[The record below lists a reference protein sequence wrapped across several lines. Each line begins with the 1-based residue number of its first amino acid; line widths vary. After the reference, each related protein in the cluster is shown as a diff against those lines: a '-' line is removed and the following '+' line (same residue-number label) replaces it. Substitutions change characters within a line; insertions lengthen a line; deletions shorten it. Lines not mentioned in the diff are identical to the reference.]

1 MRPGPIIGGAVH
13 PYIEHRKRL
22 RADPAYE
29 VPYLHPSLEPV
40 LRDTLGTIVFQ
51 DQVLE
56 VAMEFAGFRP
66 GEAEGLR
73 RAMSR
78 KRSEA
83 AIRAYEQK
91 FIAGGVERGAT
102 REVAEQVWS
111 QIVGF
116 SGFGFPRRTRQPSGC
131 SPTNRP
137 GCACTTTQSSC
148 ARSERA
154 ADGVLST

>member
-51 DQVLE
+51 DHLE

-91 FIAGGVERGAT
+91 FIAGGVERGPRA
-102 REVAEQVWS
+102 RWPS
-111 QIVGF
+111 R
-116 SGFGFPRRTRQPSGC
+116 SGARSSASRASASRRRTRQPSGC

-148 ARSERA
+148 ARS
-154 ADGVLST
+154 